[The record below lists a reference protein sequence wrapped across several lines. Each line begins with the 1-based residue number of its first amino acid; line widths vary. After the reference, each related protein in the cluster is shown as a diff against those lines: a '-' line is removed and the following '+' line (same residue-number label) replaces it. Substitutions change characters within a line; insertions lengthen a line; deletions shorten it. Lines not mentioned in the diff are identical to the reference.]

1 MNDIMNTETKEE
13 EKLFDDLQENK
24 VEKAEPEEKE
34 ENEKKPVRPASII
47 KELLIYAILIV
58 VCIWVVPEYVIQRT
72 VVSGDSMVD
81 TLQNG
86 DSLLVDK
93 VSYRF
98 SDPERYDIIVFYP
111 KGRDVEEYYVKRIY
125 GLPGETIQ
133 IKNNEIYVNG
143 EKIPDEYGYDE
154 MLSYGMAEEPVTLGP
169 DEYFVLG
176 DHRSISLDSRFP
188 YKDEQDG
195 PGPVKRENIAGK
207 AVLRIWPINSFGRLD
222 S

>member
-1 MNDIMNTETKEE
+1 MSDMMNTETKEE

>member
-1 MNDIMNTETKEE
+1 MSDMMNTETKEE

-143 EKIPDEYGYDE
+143 EKIPDEYGFDE

-188 YKDEQDG
+188 YKDQQDG

>member
-1 MNDIMNTETKEE
+1 MSDMMNTETKEE

-24 VEKAEPEEKE
+24 VEKAE
-34 ENEKKPVRPASII
+34 NEKKPVRPASVI